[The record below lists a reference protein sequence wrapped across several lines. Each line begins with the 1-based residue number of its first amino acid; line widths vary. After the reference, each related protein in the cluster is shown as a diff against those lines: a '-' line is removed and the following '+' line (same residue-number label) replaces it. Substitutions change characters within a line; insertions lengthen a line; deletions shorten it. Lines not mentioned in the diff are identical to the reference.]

1 MDAHRMLDLKT
12 SPPTPQPSQLTE
24 ESNSCLVRARTSFML
39 DEATIPTPKRQQAPS
54 LRTCLYFLSWMLGQ
68 LLS

>member
-12 SPPTPQPSQLTE
+12 SPPTPEPSQLTE

-39 DEATIPTPKRQQAPS
+39 DEAYYSHPQKAAGTFS
-54 LRTCLYFLSWMLGQ
+54 
-68 LLS
+68 